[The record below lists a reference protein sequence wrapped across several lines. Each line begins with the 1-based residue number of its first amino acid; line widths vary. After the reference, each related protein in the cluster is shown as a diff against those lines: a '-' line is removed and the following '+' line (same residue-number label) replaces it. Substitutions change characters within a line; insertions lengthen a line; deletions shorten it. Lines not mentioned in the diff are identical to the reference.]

1 MREPSTS
8 DRIALA
14 WRELRR
20 GAAGAT
26 LRSRLLGPDGPHL
39 EQAQMDALEIVA
51 AEPDGIRMN
60 DFADAMHVDPSTA
73 TRAIDRLE
81 RLGLAERRQVDDDRR
96 FVQARVTSDGLA
108 MVRRIRRLRAL
119 GMERL
124 LEPFDDDER
133 EEFARYLERFVA
145 SIDEYVDELINPP
158 GDR

>member
-1 MREPSTS
+1 
-8 DRIALA
+8 
-14 WRELRR
+14 
-20 GAAGAT
+20 
-26 LRSRLLGPDGPHL
+26 
-39 EQAQMDALEIVA
+39 MDALEIVA
-51 AEPDGIRMN
+51 TEPDGIRMS

-73 TRAIDRLE
+73 TRAIDRLQ

-133 EEFARYLERFVA
+133 KQFARYLERFVA
-145 SIDEYVDELINPP
+145 SIDEYVDELINLPN
-158 GDR
+158 DR